1 MERRRLISPTA
12 ATTRQPRQYLL
23 KNINT
28 SIKTLVAMS
37 KFKQKI
43 SSMGDQATKSVTP
56 KEKVGRKKKIKEV
69 TKTKER
75 ALKHTNFSNLIDRR
89 PKRRKD
95 RIPIVTMKTIR
106 EIEILPTWIFQDRF
120 HTNTHDITFSLQT
133 LLILSSVH
141 HSLLIKHKI
150 FDNYLTTKAF
160 GANASS
166 SLQTY

>member
-1 MERRRLISPTA
+1 M
-12 ATTRQPRQYLL
+12 L

-106 EIEILPTWIFQDRF
+106 EIEILPT
-120 HTNTHDITFSLQT
+120 
-133 LLILSSVH
+133 
-141 HSLLIKHKI
+141 
-150 FDNYLTTKAF
+150 
-160 GANASS
+160 
-166 SLQTY
+166 